1 MTRLLITS
9 TFILAILSSCRNT
22 GQQINGNDLLP
33 VAEEM
38 EKLLMENMM
47 PQWYPRVIDNEYGG
61 FLSDFDYKWKMTDQ
75 QNKMI
80 VTQARHVWTCSKMRA
95 FTGDNTYL
103 EYATHGYH
111 FLRDVMWDEE
121 YGGFFNLVTR
131 EGIPINEGNTE
142 RIQKN
147 AYGNAFAIYALASY
161 YRESKNPEALDLAK
175 QAFNWLE
182 KGSHDPVYGGY
193 FQFLDKDGTPFKEG
207 MRMIPPKDQ
216 NSSIHLMEALTELY
230 QVWPDDLV
238 RERLNEMF
246 HLIRDVIVN
255 ERGSLQLYLN
265 EDLTPVSLRD
275 SSKHLHQ
282 KMYFLDHMSFGHD
295 VETAYLLMEA
305 AETLGL
311 EDEETPVI
319 CKKMVDNAM
328 NYGWDTASAGVY
340 DAGYF
345 YKDDDAV
352 TIIRDTKNWW
362 AQAETMNTLLIM
374 SELYPDDPLNYKKR
388 FSDQWKFINDY
399 LIDHEYGGWYSGSF
413 DKEPEAREGKKAQI
427 WKGNYHTAR
436 SIINCIQIIRKDKI
450 GL

>member
-1 MTRLLITS
+1 MIRLLITS
-9 TFILAILSSCRNT
+9 TLILVIFSSCRNT
-22 GQQINGNDLLP
+22 GQQTNGNDLLP
-33 VAEEM
+33 VADEM
-38 EKLLMENMM
+38 EKILMENMM

-61 FLSDFDYKWKMTDQ
+61 YLSDFDYKWEMTDQ

-111 FLRDVMWDEE
+111 FLRDVMWDHE

-131 EGIPINEGNTE
+131 EGDPVNEGNLP
-142 RIQKN
+142 RIPKN
-147 AYGNAFAIYALASY
+147 AYGNAFGIYALAAY
-161 YRESKNPEALDLAK
+161 YRESRNPEALDLAK

-193 FQFLDKDGTPFKEG
+193 FQFLDQDGTPVKEG

-216 NSSIHLMEALTELY
+216 NSSIHIMEALTELY
-230 QVWPDDLV
+230 NVWPDELV
-238 RERLNEMF
+238 RERLDEMF

-255 ERGSLQLYLN
+255 DRGSLQLYLT
-265 EDLTPVSLRD
+265 EDLIPISLRD
-275 SSKHLHQ
+275 SSKQVHQ
-282 KMYFLDHMSFGHD
+282 RIYFLDHMSFGHD

-305 AETLGL
+305 ADALGT
-311 EDEETPVI
+311 EDEKTPVI

-328 NYGWDTASAGVY
+328 INGWDTASAGVY

-345 YKDDDAV
+345 YKGEDTV
-352 TIIRDTKNWW
+352 TILRDTKNWW

-374 SELYPDDPLNYKKR
+374 SELYPEDPLNYKTR
-388 FSDQWKFINDY
+388 FLNQWKFINDY
-399 LIDHEYGGWYSGSF
+399 LIDHEYGGWYSGSI
-413 DKEPEAREGKKAQI
+413 DKEPRAKEDKKSQI
-427 WKGNYHTAR
+427 WKGDYHTAR
-436 SIINCIQIIRKDKI
+436 SLINCIERIRNTK
-450 GL
+450 

>member
-9 TFILAILSSCRNT
+9 FLLLAILSSCQNSGKQT
-22 GQQINGNDLLP
+22 IENDLLP
-33 VAEEM
+33 VADEM

-47 PQWYPRVIDNEYGG
+47 PQWYPRVLDKDYGG
-61 FLSDFDYKWKMTDQ
+61 FLSDFDYKWEPTGR

-80 VTQARHVWTCSKMRA
+80 VTQARHIWTCSKMRA
-95 FTGDNTYL
+95 FTGDETYM
-103 EYATHGYH
+103 EYATHGFH
-111 FLRDVMWDEE
+111 FLRDIMWDKE

-131 EGIPINEGNTE
+131 EGDPVNEGNLP
-142 RIQKN
+142 RITKN
-147 AYGNAFAIYALASY
+147 AYGNAFGIYALAAY
-161 YRESKNPEALDLAK
+161 YNETKYPEALDLAK

-182 KGSHDPVYGGY
+182 KGSHDPVHGGY
-193 FQFLDKDGTPFKEG
+193 FQFLDQDGTPFKEG
-207 MRMIPPKDQ
+207 MNMIPPKDQ

-230 QVWPDDLV
+230 RVWPDDLV
-238 RERLNEMF
+238 RERLREMF
-246 HLIRDVIVN
+246 YIIRDVIVN
-255 ERGSLQLYLN
+255 ERGSLQLYIN

-275 SSKHLHQ
+275 SSKKVHQ

-305 AETLGL
+305 AEVLGI
-311 EDEETPVI
+311 EEEETPAI

-328 NYGWDTASAGVY
+328 NHGWDITSAGVY

-345 YKDDDAV
+345 YKGEDTV

-362 AQAETMNTLLIM
+362 AQAETLNTLLIM

-388 FSDQWKFINDY
+388 FFDQWKFINDY
-399 LIDHEYGGWYSGSF
+399 LIDHEYGGWYSGSV
-413 DKEPEAREGKKAQI
+413 DKEPGAREDKKSQI

-436 SIINCIQIIRKDKI
+436 SLINCIERIKDKN
-450 GL
+450 